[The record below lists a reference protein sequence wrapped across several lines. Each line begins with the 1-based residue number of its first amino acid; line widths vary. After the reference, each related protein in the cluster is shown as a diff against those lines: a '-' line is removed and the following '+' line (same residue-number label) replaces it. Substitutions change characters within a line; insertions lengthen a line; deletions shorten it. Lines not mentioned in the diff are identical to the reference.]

1 VFPVGGVGVM
11 LLAIAASGVVALV
24 VLLVLRPR
32 TGPRTAVVCALLLW
46 SLLAVAALTLLPAA
60 GPPGVVPADG
70 RSPTCSFDLG
80 GPAPDGF
87 WILSGGQ
94 RLLNVLVFVP
104 AGALAVLLL
113 ARWPRRAWLTAP
125 LALVL
130 LALYSVGIELT
141 QLELARLDRACDVT
155 DVVDNAT
162 GAVLGGLL
170 GALLA
175 PLVRPWTE
183 RDAHGSRRPHG
194 SR

>member
-1 VFPVGGVGVM
+1 MFPVGGVGVM
-11 LLAIAASGVVALV
+11 LLAIAASGVLA
-24 VLLVLRPR
+24 LLVLLGLRGR
-32 TGPRTAVVCALLLW
+32 CGPRTAAVAALLLW
-46 SLLAVAALTLLPAA
+46 SLAAVAALTLLPAS
-60 GPPGVVPADG
+60 GPPGIVPAEG
-70 RSPTCSFDLG
+70 RSASCSFDLG

-87 WILSGGQ
+87 WILGGGQ

-130 LALYSVGIELT
+130 LALFSVGIELT
-141 QLELARLDRACDVT
+141 QLELARIDRACDVT
-155 DVVDNAT
+155 DVVDNAA

-183 RDAHGSRRPHG
+183 RGRDGAAQSSR
-194 SR
+194 